1 MNLFQ
6 KSRLGEHRM
15 KKWMSLSI
23 VLALVVT
30 VLAACGGNG
39 KESNEG
45 NEGQGAGNAAG
56 KPVDITVLV
65 GKEEIA
71 KPFEAMVKDYNAS
84 QDKAK
89 VTIIPLSGA
98 NGYERMTTL
107 YAANN
112 APTVISIGQEM
123 PLMKDKL
130 LDLTNE
136 EWVKNAS
143 AGTLDYATFDGKVL
157 GMPMSVEA
165 FGFIYN
171 KAILD
176 KATGGSFDPTTIKTI
191 DDLKALFEKIQATGV
206 APITV
211 TPVDWSLGAHFSNI
225 LFTTQS
231 QDRDA
236 RHKFLEDMSAGSV
249 DLANN
254 AVFNGWMDTFDLMK
268 QYNTAKDA
276 PLAAQYDEAPLL
288 LADGGAAMW
297 FMGNWAYPQIKE
309 ADPDGEYGFL
319 PVPISNNADDY
330 GNSQIS
336 ASVSLYWGIDKE
348 QSTPE
353 QQAAAK
359 DFLNWMIGSPEG
371 QDYYVNQ
378 FSALPAFNNF
388 QVQPEDSLSQSVLYY
403 MDQQQTL
410 EWMNLYF
417 PPDGFPTM
425 GAALQKYLTGALDRA
440 GVAKEF
446 ENYWKTKK

>member
-1 MNLFQ
+1 
-6 KSRLGEHRM
+6 M

-23 VLALVVT
+23 AMALLVT
-30 VLAACGGNG
+30 VLSACGGASSNSNAGQSENG
-39 KESNEG
+39 
-45 NEGQGAGNAAG
+45 ATG

-71 KPFEAMVKDYNAS
+71 KPFEAMVRDYNEA

-107 YAANN
+107 YASNN
-112 APTVISIGQEM
+112 APTVISIGQELE
-123 PLMKDKL
+123 LMKDKL
-130 LDLTNE
+130 LDLSDQ
-136 EWVKNAS
+136 EWVKNAA
-143 AGTLDYATFDGKVL
+143 AGTLDYATYDGQIL

-171 KAILD
+171 KAVLD
-176 KATGGSFDPTTIKTI
+176 KATGGSFDPATIKTV
-191 DDLKALFEKIQATGV
+191 DDLKALFEKIKASGV

-211 TPVDWSLGAHFSNI
+211 TPLDWSLGAHFANV
-225 LFTTQS
+225 LFTNQS
-231 QDRDA
+231 SDRDA
-236 RHKFLEDMSAGSV
+236 RHKFIEDMENGSV

-254 AVFNGWMDTFDLMK
+254 AVFNGWMDTFELMK
-268 QYNTAKDA
+268 EYNTAKDA

-309 ADPDGEYGFL
+309 ADPEGEYGFL
-319 PVPISNNADDY
+319 PVPVSNNADDF
-330 GNSQIS
+330 GNSRIS
-336 ASVSLYWGIDKE
+336 ASVSLYWAIDKE

-359 DFLNWMIGSPEG
+359 DFLNWMISSPEG

-378 FSALPAFNNF
+378 FSAIPAFSNF
-388 QVQPEDSLSQSVLYY
+388 QIQPEDSLSQAVLYY
-403 MDQQQTL
+403 MNNQQTL

-417 PPDGFPTM
+417 PPDGYPTM
-425 GAALQKYLTGALDRA
+425 GAALQKYLTGAIDRA

-446 ENYWKTKK
+446 EDYWKKKK